1 MKNRIAFSYLIPVRN
16 GMTFLPQLRNV
27 VDKLSYNTNDEILI
41 INDGSTDGTDM
52 FLSQWG
58 LDNPALKVLRN
69 TSAGLVNALN
79 LGVSR
84 SSRDWIARFDVDD
97 VYSLERLNVQA
108 DAIQNDVAAIFSD
121 YCISTKQGTR
131 VSSIKTAISSEATR
145 ISLIHNRRTPH
156 PGVVFNKD
164 AVLSVGGY
172 RLEDF
177 PCEDL
182 SLWLRLSKTY
192 RITTVP
198 IELLKYRINRGSI
211 SSTQR
216 VKMLTKKL
224 EILRK
229 YPITQEEVFNH
240 VSEFQ
245 DYVDL
250 IASDPFVLNRVVNSL
265 EDIHEC
271 SRVFG
276 YEVPKGK
283 EIIKETSL
291 ANNHSLKIEKCRN
304 LIEFIVRNSY
314 KRISNPF

>member
-1 MKNRIAFSYLIPVRN
+1 MA
-16 GMTFLPQLRNV
+16 FLPQLRNV
-27 VDKLSYNTNDEILI
+27 VDKLSHNTSDEIVI
-41 INDGSTDGTDM
+41 INDGSTDGTDK
-52 FLSQWG
+52 FLRHWS
-58 LDNPALKVLRN
+58 LDNPALKVLCN
-69 TSAGLVNALN
+69 TSAGLVSALN
-79 LGVSR
+79 LGISA

-97 VYSLERLNVQA
+97 VYSLERLNIQA
-108 DAIQNDVAAIFSD
+108 GAVQNDVAAIFSD
-121 YCISTKQGTR
+121 YSISTKQGKR

-156 PGVVFNKD
+156 PGVVFNKE

-182 SLWLRLSKTY
+182 SLWLRLSENY

-198 IELLKYRINRGSI
+198 VELLKYRINRGSI

-224 EILRK
+224 EILGR

-240 VSEFQ
+240 ASKFQ
-245 DYVDL
+245 SYLDL
-250 IASDPFVLNRVVNSL
+250 ISSDPFVLNRAVNSL

-276 YEVPKGK
+276 YELPKSK
-283 EIIKETSL
+283 EIVKETSL
-291 ANNHSLKIEKCRN
+291 ANNRSLKFEKYRN
-304 LIEFIVRNSY
+304 LIELIVRNSY